1 MKLQISGLCHFMHAT
16 SLYFRIHSDTVVR
29 SKRESRTMKTLIAVW
44 FAALA
49 VVAPA
54 ALADDVSTTIDNF
67 RGAGA
72 GDFIDDSYGYAVFP
86 SIGKGGIGIGGA
98 HGKGEVYIG
107 GKRVGQTK
115 MNQITYGLQLG
126 GQVCSQMIFFR
137 DKRALEDFTSGNF
150 EFGAQATAVA
160 LTAGAQASTS
170 TGGGGNTSSGTD
182 ADSSKVNA
190 NEKQYDGRSG
200 MAVFTIA
207 KGGLIYEAT
216 LGGQKFKY
224 EPI

>member
-1 MKLQISGLCHFMHAT
+1 M
-16 SLYFRIHSDTVVR
+16 R
-29 SKRESRTMKTLIAVW
+29 TLIASFVTV
-44 FAALA
+44 FALMAQ
-49 VVAPA
+49 P
-54 ALADDVSTTIDNF
+54 ALADDISTTIDNF

-72 GDFIDDSYGYAVFP
+72 GDFIDDAYGYAVFP

-98 HGKGEVYIG
+98 HGKGEVFAG
-107 GKRVGQTK
+107 GKRVGQVK

-126 GQVCSQMIFFR
+126 GQVYSQMIFFR
-137 DKRALEDFTSGNF
+137 DERAFDDFTSGNF

-160 LTAGAQASTS
+160 LTAGAQASTT

-190 NEKQYDGRSG
+190 SEKQYDGRSG

-207 KGGLIYEAT
+207 KGGLMYEAT

-224 EPI
+224 EPL

>member
-1 MKLQISGLCHFMHAT
+1 
-16 SLYFRIHSDTVVR
+16 
-29 SKRESRTMKTLIAVW
+29 MKTLIAVW

-98 HGKGEVYIG
+98 HGKGEVYVG

-200 MAVFTIA
+200 MAVLTIA
-207 KGGLIYEAT
+207 KGGLMYEAT

>member
-1 MKLQISGLCHFMHAT
+1 MR
-16 SLYFRIHSDTVVR
+16 SLFVSLLAIV
-29 SKRESRTMKTLIAVW
+29 
-44 FAALA
+44 ALA
-49 VVAPA
+49 AQPA
-54 ALADDVSTTIDNF
+54 AADDISTTIDNF
-67 RGAGA
+67 RSAGA
-72 GDFIDDSYGYAVFP
+72 DDFIDNSYGYAVFP

-98 HGKGEVYIG
+98 HGKGEVFVG

-126 GQVCSQMIFFR
+126 GQVYSQMIFFR
-137 DKRALEDFTSGNF
+137 DKRAFEDFSSGNF

-170 TGGGGNTSSGTD
+170 TGGGGNTSAGTD

-190 NEKQYDGRSG
+190 NERQYDGRSG

-207 KGGLIYEAT
+207 KGGLMYEAT

>member
-1 MKLQISGLCHFMHAT
+1 MRTLFISLFAV
-16 SLYFRIHSDTVVR
+16 FA
-29 SKRESRTMKTLIAVW
+29 LIAQ
-44 FAALA
+44 
-49 VVAPA
+49 P
-54 ALADDVSTTIDNF
+54 ALADDVDTAIENF

-72 GDFIDDSYGYAVFP
+72 GDFIDNAFGYAVFP

-98 HGKGEVYIG
+98 HGKGEVFVG
-107 GKRVGQTK
+107 GKKVGKTK
-115 MNQITYGLQLG
+115 MSQITYGLQLG
-126 GQVCSQMIFFR
+126 GQVYSQMIFFR
-137 DKRALEDFTSGNF
+137 DERAFDDFTSGNF

-170 TGGGGNTSSGTD
+170 TGGGGNTSTGTD

-200 MAVFTIA
+200 MAIFTIA
-207 KGGLIYEAT
+207 KGGLMYEAT

>member
-1 MKLQISGLCHFMHAT
+1 MRTLFISLFAV
-16 SLYFRIHSDTVVR
+16 FA
-29 SKRESRTMKTLIAVW
+29 LIAQ
-44 FAALA
+44 
-49 VVAPA
+49 P
-54 ALADDVSTTIDNF
+54 ALADDVDTAIENF

-72 GDFIDDSYGYAVFP
+72 GDFIDNAFGYAVFP

-98 HGKGEVYIG
+98 HGKGEVFVG
-107 GKRVGQTK
+107 GKKVGKTK
-115 MNQITYGLQLG
+115 MSQITYGLQLG
-126 GQVCSQMIFFR
+126 GQVYSQMIFFR
-137 DKRALEDFTSGNF
+137 DERAFDDFASGNF

-170 TGGGGNTSSGTD
+170 TGGGGNTSTGTD

-200 MAVFTIA
+200 MAIFTIA
-207 KGGLIYEAT
+207 KGGLMYEAT

>member
-1 MKLQISGLCHFMHAT
+1 MRA
-16 SLYFRIHSDTVVR
+16 
-29 SKRESRTMKTLIAVW
+29 LIASFVTI
-44 FAALA
+44 FALTMQ
-49 VVAPA
+49 P
-54 ALADDVSTTIDNF
+54 ALADDVSTTIENF

-72 GDFIDDSYGYAVFP
+72 GDFIDDAYGYAVFP

-98 HGKGEVYIG
+98 HGKGDVFVG

-126 GQVCSQMIFFR
+126 GQVYSQMIFFR
-137 DKRALEDFTSGNF
+137 DERAFDDFTSGNF

-170 TGGGGNTSSGTD
+170 SGGGGNTSSGTD

-190 NEKQYDGRSG
+190 DDKEYDSRSG
-200 MAVFTIA
+200 MATFTIA
-207 KGGLIYEAT
+207 KGGLMYEAT

-224 EPI
+224 EPL

>member
-1 MKLQISGLCHFMHAT
+1 MRTLFISLFAV
-16 SLYFRIHSDTVVR
+16 FA
-29 SKRESRTMKTLIAVW
+29 LIAQ
-44 FAALA
+44 
-49 VVAPA
+49 P
-54 ALADDVSTTIDNF
+54 ALADDVDTAIENF

-72 GDFIDDSYGYAVFP
+72 GDFIDNAFGYAVFP

-98 HGKGEVYIG
+98 HGKGEVFVG
-107 GKRVGQTK
+107 GKKVGKTK
-115 MNQITYGLQLG
+115 MSQITYGLQLG
-126 GQVCSQMIFFR
+126 GQVYSQMIFFR
-137 DKRALEDFTSGNF
+137 DERAFDDFASGNF

-170 TGGGGNTSSGTD
+170 TGGGGNTSTGTD

-200 MAVFTIA
+200 MAIFTIA
-207 KGGLIYEAT
+207 KGGLMYEAT
-216 LGGQKFKY
+216 LGGQKLKY

>member
-1 MKLQISGLCHFMHAT
+1 M
-16 SLYFRIHSDTVVR
+16 R
-29 SKRESRTMKTLIAVW
+29 TLIASFVTV
-44 FAALA
+44 FALMAQ
-49 VVAPA
+49 P
-54 ALADDVSTTIDNF
+54 ALADDISTTIDNF

-72 GDFIDDSYGYAVFP
+72 GDFIDDAYGYAVFP

-98 HGKGEVYIG
+98 HGKGEVFAG
-107 GKRVGQTK
+107 GKRVGQVK

-126 GQVCSQMIFFR
+126 GQVYSQMIFFR
-137 DKRALEDFTSGNF
+137 DEHAFDDFTSGNF

-160 LTAGAQASTS
+160 LTAGAQASTT

-190 NEKQYDGRSG
+190 SEKQYDGRSG

-207 KGGLIYEAT
+207 KGGLMYEAT

-224 EPI
+224 EPL

>member
-1 MKLQISGLCHFMHAT
+1 MRTLFISLLTA
-16 SLYFRIHSDTVVR
+16 VA
-29 SKRESRTMKTLIAVW
+29 LIAQ
-44 FAALA
+44 
-49 VVAPA
+49 PA
-54 ALADDVSTTIDNF
+54 FADDVDTAIENF

-72 GDFIDDSYGYAVFP
+72 ADFIDDAYGYAVFP

-98 HGKGEVYIG
+98 HGKGEVFVG

-126 GQVCSQMIFFR
+126 GQVYSQMIFFR
-137 DKRALEDFTSGNF
+137 DERAFDDFTSGNF

-170 TGGGGNTSSGTD
+170 SGGGGNTSSGTD

-190 NEKQYDGRSG
+190 DEKQYDKRSG
-200 MAVFTIA
+200 MATFTIA
-207 KGGLIYEAT
+207 KGGLMYEAT

-224 EPI
+224 EPL

>member
-1 MKLQISGLCHFMHAT
+1 MRTLFISLFT
-16 SLYFRIHSDTVVR
+16 I
-29 SKRESRTMKTLIAVW
+29 
-44 FAALA
+44 FAL
-49 VVAPA
+49 VAQP
-54 ALADDVSTTIDNF
+54 ALADDVDTAIENF

-98 HGKGEVYIG
+98 HGKGEVFVG
-107 GKRVGQTK
+107 GKKVGKTK
-115 MNQITYGLQLG
+115 MSQVTYGLQLG
-126 GQVCSQMIFFR
+126 GQVYSQMIFFR
-137 DKRALEDFTSGNF
+137 DERAFDDFTSGNF

-190 NEKQYDGRSG
+190 SEKQYDGRSG
-200 MAVFTIA
+200 MAIFTIA
-207 KGGLIYEAT
+207 KGGLMYEAT

-224 EPI
+224 EPL